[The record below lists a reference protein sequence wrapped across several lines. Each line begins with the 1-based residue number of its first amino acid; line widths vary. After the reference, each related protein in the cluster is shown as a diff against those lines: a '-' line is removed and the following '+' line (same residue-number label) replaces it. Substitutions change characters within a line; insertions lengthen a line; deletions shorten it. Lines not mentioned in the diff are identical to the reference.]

1 MNQIISELSLIN
13 ILVIEDNP
21 GDFFLIEE
29 YLSEASPN
37 IVANHCSNLEN
48 AVSFL
53 EKNSSEYISKYSKIK
68 KVHNGR

>member
-53 EKNSSEYISKYSKIK
+53 EKNSSKIELKKKINYI
-68 KVHNGR
+68 